1 MNDEDFLCYQIIF
14 SILYTIAAIPTAQDP
29 DDYYFIGAAIA
40 LSCAIFTAATI
51 VIATKV
57 Y

>member
-1 MNDEDFLCYQIIF
+1 MRSNNFLNF
-14 SILYTIAAIPTAQDP
+14 STTAAIPTAQDP
-29 DDYYFIGAAIA
+29 DDYYFIGAALA